1 MWLLPPIPAL
11 DGPRA
16 LARAVLGLA
25 YPALCLGCDRRLSV
39 SIRDDGIPLCPSCQR
54 TLPRATDAVVAERLA
69 PLPAAQGVF
78 GRTVALWVF
87 DSGGTVQ
94 RLQHALKYRN
104 RPALGRAYG
113 RLLGQALTHAHPH
126 AVYDLVLP
134 IPLSRV
140 RHLERGY
147 NQSHQLA
154 HGLAEAFTPEPP
166 VRDDL
171 LLRTRPTR
179 SQTALSRDRRWTNVA
194 DAFAVTDPEAVRDCR
209 VLLVDDVLT
218 TGATLTAAALPL
230 RDAGATVDLAVF
242 AVAAV

>member
-1 MWLLPPIPAL
+1 MRLLPPIPAL
-11 DGPRA
+11 DSPRA
-16 LARAVLGLA
+16 LAQALLGLA
-25 YPALCLGCDRRLSV
+25 YPALCLGCDRRLPTTV
-39 SIRDDGIPLCPSCQR
+39 RDDGIPLCPSCQR
-54 TLPRATDAVVAERLA
+54 SLPRASEAILAERLSA
-69 PLPAAQGVF
+69 LPAAKGVF
-78 GRTVALWVF
+78 EHTFALWVF

-104 RPALGRAYG
+104 RPALGHAYG
-113 RLLGQALTHAHPH
+113 RLLGRALTQAHPQ
-126 AVYDLVLP
+126 AAYELVLP

-154 HGLAEAFTPEPP
+154 LGLAEAFTPRPAVP
-166 VRDDL
+166 DDL

-194 DAFAVTDPEAVRDCR
+194 DAFAAIEPEALQNCR